1 MKRLRVGLS
10 TCPND
15 TFAFHHLMARTGP
28 DGADSIE
35 WVLDDIQSLNE
46 QMARGELDVAKVSFA
61 AAARLADE
69 LEVLPV
75 GAALG
80 FGVGPVVLTANG
92 CADDR
97 TNARVLTPGEDTTAH
112 LLWRVFRPDATAIRH
127 TVFSEIVPALERGE
141 ADLGVCIH
149 EARFT
154 FAERGLTLALDLG
167 ATWEAATG
175 LPLPLGG
182 LAVRRDLARAD
193 PGAISAFVGA
203 ARASIRAAR
212 ADERACL
219 PTMRRYAQEF
229 DDEVLLKHADLYV
242 NDWTE
247 ELGSEGR
254 AALRELAEKAHG
266 AGFTARNSGLD
277 PFEPDERLFHF
288 VGRAEWERA
297 QRHGQWQPPS
307 LDSEGFVH
315 LSFRHQIEGT
325 LDVHFGGVDEVLLLE
340 IEPDDLGQLVIEPSR
355 GGALFPH
362 LYRHVR
368 TSEAVRSH
376 HLVRGQGGWTGLPSA

>member
-15 TFAFHHLMARTGP
+15 TFAFHHLMGRTGA

-46 QMARGELDVAKVSFA
+46 RMAAGELDIAKVSFA
-61 AAARLADE
+61 SAARHGGE
-69 LEVLPV
+69 LTVLPV

-97 TNARVLTPGEDTTAH
+97 TDARVLTPGADTTAH
-112 LLWRVFRPDATAIRH
+112 LLWRIFRPHSTRVEH
-127 TVFSEIVPALERGE
+127 TVFSAIVPALERGD

-154 FAERGLTLALDLG
+154 YAEHGLALALDLG

-182 LAVRRDLARAD
+182 LAVRRELARTD
-193 PGAISAFVGA
+193 PGAVSAFVCA

-212 ADERACL
+212 ADERAPL

-229 DDEVLLKHADLYV
+229 DDDVLLQHADLYV

-254 AALRELAEKAHG
+254 AALRELAEKAR
-266 AGFTARNSGLD
+266 ACGFTERDGGLD

-288 VGRAEWERA
+288 VAPADWERA
-297 QRHGQWQPPS
+297 QRHGEWQPPS

-325 LDVHFGGVDEVLLLE
+325 LDVHFAGVDEVLLVE
-340 IEPDDLGQLVIEPSR
+340 IEPDDLRQLVIEPSR

-362 LYRHVR
+362 LYRQLR
-368 TSEAVRSH
+368 TAEAVRTH
-376 HLVRGQGGWTGLPSA
+376 HVVRGPGGWTGLPPA